1 MFRQVN
7 VDISERKF
15 EYILCS
21 DFTVEQ
27 LRASQLQKVTFGSAS
42 APYLAVRSL
51 HHQCGQF
58 PLTKWHSSQ
67 PNHRRRDQC
76 TRSSGIRSQTH
87 YYLRLL
93 PKTCP
98 QQSHSVR
105 SSLPRTRYTTHLD
118 CCLHS
123 LSSPR
128 LFYRNFGSQN

>member
-51 HHQCGQF
+51 
-58 PLTKWHSSQ
+58 
-67 PNHRRRDQC
+67 PNESD
-76 TRSSGIRSQTH
+76 
-87 YYLRLL
+87 L
-93 PKTCP
+93 
-98 QQSHSVR
+98 
-105 SSLPRTRYTTHLD
+105 HLVEVPPMG
-118 CCLHS
+118 CSC
-123 LSSPR
+123 
-128 LFYRNFGSQN
+128 